1 MSYILCYNAGTQSGA
16 CTFILIIPAQVAEQV
31 CAVLYIKSRKR
42 IAE

>member
-1 MSYILCYNAGTQSGA
+1 MQAHRMDA
-16 CTFILIIPAQVAEQV
+16 CTFIFIIPAQVAEQV